1 MCQFKELESSF
12 FLLGLHSNVFL
23 HGRGIWKQNPSEKY
37 FTKSFCIAFHPFL
50 YVHPPCSL
58 IWLGLVLLMWGVFFF
73 GSAVAGK
80 MSTVDTLRRDFTSP
94 DISNIC
100 AVQRGE

>member
-1 MCQFKELESSF
+1 MSIQGVRVKFFCWVYILMCFYIEEVYGRRTHHRSS
-12 FLLGLHSNVFL
+12 S
-23 HGRGIWKQNPSEKY
+23 PSP
-37 FTKSFCIAFHPFL
+37 FGIAFHPFL

-58 IWLGLVLLMWGVFFF
+58 IWLGLVLMWGVFFW
-73 GSAVAGK
+73 SAVAGK
-80 MSTVDTLRRDFTSP
+80 MSTVDTLRKDFASP